1 MSTID
6 SIRIP
11 MLNSPQCCAP
21 VQNIYQ
27 KKAAFP
33 WLLAIFASMSKFD
46 PSKFTVSTVKPMPVI
61 LLLDCS
67 GSMSGEKI
75 RNLNDAVRDM
85 LEVFRNTENGECEI
99 HVAIITFGAEVK
111 LHRALASAGDTPWDD
126 LFASGGT
133 PLGVAFQMAKAMIED
148 KDVIPSRAYRP
159 TVVLVS
165 DGQPNDTWENPLQA
179 FISDGRSAKCDRMAM
194 AIGADADEVVL
205 GKFLEGTKNPLFYA
219 ENAKQLRDFFK
230 FVTMSVTIRTKS
242 QTPNVLPEA
251 GTIDVKPTTIESRSE
266 KQKSATQ
273 DSSDGTGINEQPSG
287 EGYW

>member
-1 MSTID
+1 MSNN
-6 SIRIP
+6 
-11 MLNSPQCCAP
+11 L
-21 VQNIYQ
+21 
-27 KKAAFP
+27 
-33 WLLAIFASMSKFD
+33 FD
-46 PSKFTVSTVKPMPVI
+46 PSKFTAPTAKPLPVI

-85 LEVFRNTENGECEI
+85 LEVFRDTENGETEI

-111 LHRALASAGDTPWDD
+111 LHQALASAGDIGWHD
-126 LFASGGT
+126 LSASGGT
-133 PLGVAFQMAKAMIED
+133 PLGTAFKMAKAMIED
-148 KDVIPSRAYRP
+148 KNVVPSRAYCP

-165 DGQPNDTWENPLQA
+165 DGRPGDSWETPLQA
-179 FISDGRSAKCDRMAM
+179 FIKEGRSAKCDRMAM
-194 AIGADADEVVL
+194 AIGADADEEVL

-242 QTPNVLPEA
+242 QTPNVVPDA
-251 GTIDVKPTTIESRSE
+251 DTINVKPATIEARSKRLE
-266 KQKSATQ
+266 KPTAPMQSADAAT
-273 DSSDGTGINEQPSG
+273 DIQPN